1 MGYGGTWG
9 AVQGA
14 VVSGCSPGFVVM
26 TLSGAGCFAQ
36 GALVDGV
43 LLLVVVVIGA
53 LEDGVPAAAQGAL
66 VVAPAFDS
74 DADDELF
81 VAVAQGALVVG
92 ADVGAAVSGIPR
104 EVLLLLLMLLLLI
117 LLWC

>member
-1 MGYGGTWG
+1 MGYSGTWG
-9 AVQGA
+9 AAQGA

-26 TLSGAGCFAQ
+26 TLSGAGGFAQ

-43 LLLVVVVIGA
+43 LLLVVIDT
-53 LEDGVPAAAQGAL
+53 LEDGVPVAAQGAL
-66 VVAPAFDS
+66 VVAPVFDS
-74 DADDELF
+74 DAGDELF

-104 EVLLLLLMLLLLI
+104 EVLLLLLLLLI